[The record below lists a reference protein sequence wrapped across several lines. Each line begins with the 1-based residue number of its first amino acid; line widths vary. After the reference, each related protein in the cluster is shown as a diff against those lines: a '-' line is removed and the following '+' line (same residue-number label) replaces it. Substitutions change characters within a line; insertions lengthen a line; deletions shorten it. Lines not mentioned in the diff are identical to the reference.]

1 MVDGTLANVMD
12 LLSMAN
18 AMRIRIQE
26 SAGNGRWLSSAKN
39 KTDTERCQAVVWLD
53 IFYMSVYCSVVWN
66 IYSLVA
72 VTTPKESAGM

>member
-26 SAGNGRWLSSAKN
+26 SAGNGRWCTIGQKQTRYGKMPS
-39 KTDTERCQAVVWLD
+39 RCLA
-53 IFYMSVYCSVVWN
+53 
-66 IYSLVA
+66 
-72 VTTPKESAGM
+72 